1 MTARV
6 PCAFRD
12 CAEPAKREARHC
24 ARHQRLYYIVEGAV
38 VGASVL
44 ILVLLALGMLR
55 AAGR

>member
-1 MTARV
+1 MSRL

-24 ARHQRLYYIVEGAV
+24 ARHQRLFYIVEGAI
-38 VGASVL
+38 VGGAVL
-44 ILVLLALGMLR
+44 TLVLLAFGMLR

>member
-1 MTARV
+1 MSRL

-12 CAEPAKREARHC
+12 CAEPTRREDRHC
-24 ARHQRLYYIVEGAV
+24 ARHQRMFYVIEGAI
-38 VGASVL
+38 VGAAVL